1 MESVFGGCPL
11 VVGSVVKIG
20 GSAERGGG
28 VGGGVDVGGGVA
40 RLKGSETAEEL
51 IDAACLP
58 ACLPAP
64 AQIDLAGRRLHERPK
79 LPKSQSNPPPP
90 KQVEALATCKA
101 YR

>member
-20 GSAERGGG
+20 ASAERGGG

-58 ACLPAP
+58 ACLLQHRSTWQEGGCTKGQSFPNP
-64 AQIDLAGRRLHERPK
+64 NQIRRHRN
-79 LPKSQSNPPPP
+79 KS
-90 KQVEALATCKA
+90 KH
-101 YR
+101 